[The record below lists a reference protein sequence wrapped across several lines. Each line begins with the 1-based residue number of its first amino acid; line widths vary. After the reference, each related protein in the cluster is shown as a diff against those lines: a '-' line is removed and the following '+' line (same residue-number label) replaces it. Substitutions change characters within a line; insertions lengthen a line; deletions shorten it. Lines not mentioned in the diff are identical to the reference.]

1 MADTE
6 STGEGGALSTKHV
19 PSNFRGKLKIVGPG
33 LIIAATGV
41 GAGDM
46 VTSLVA
52 GTRFGTVFIWAIIL
66 GALIKFSLVEGMGR
80 WYMAT
85 GRTIVQGWHSISRFA
100 SGYFAVYLFLV
111 MFFYGAAITSASA
124 LAVNA
129 MFPGILPVWGWA
141 VIHGVAGFLVLLV
154 GRYGFYERIMEFFVG
169 LMFVTVVALGIYLLP
184 GLQQNIFAGLVP
196 TLPQGSLLYAL
207 GVIGGVSGTYSLAAY
222 TYWVRARGWR
232 SSSWIP
238 TMRVDSS
245 VGYIVTAVFM
255 ISMLVIGASFLYGT
269 GTTIEGEEGLVAISD
284 PMAQEFGAFVKW
296 VFLIGFWSATT
307 GSILGGWNAAAYLF
321 ADYARTVSK
330 APEEKADTYL
340 SEKSPYFRGFLVW
353 CAFPPMV
360 LFAFGQPVLL
370 VIIYAALGALLV
382 PFMAATLL
390 WLLNSRSL
398 AQDYRNKIPSNV
410 VMAVALL
417 LFVAIAVEE
426 IRGLF

>member
-1 MADTE
+1 MTDTDD
-6 STGEGGALSTKHV
+6 TGQPTSATQAPTK
-19 PSNFRGKLKIVGPG
+19 FRGKLKIVGPG
-33 LIIAATGV
+33 LVIAATGV

-52 GTRFGTVFIWAIIL
+52 GTRFGTIFIWAIIL

-85 GRTIVQGWHSISRFA
+85 GRTIVQGWHSISRLA
-100 SGYFAVYLFLV
+100 SGYFVVYLCLV

-129 MFPGILPVWGWA
+129 MFPGVMPVWGWA
-141 VIHGVAGFLVLLV
+141 IVHGVIGFAVLVV
-154 GRYGFYERIMEFFVG
+154 GRYAVFERIMQVFVG
-169 LMFVTVVALGIYLLP
+169 LMFVTVVALAIFLIP
-184 GLQQNIFAGLVP
+184 GLQQNLLAGVVP
-196 TLPQGSLLYAL
+196 RLPEGSVLYAL

-222 TYWVRARGWR
+222 TYWVRERGWR

-245 VGYIVTAVFM
+245 VGYIITAVFM
-255 ISMLVIGASFLYGT
+255 VSMLIVGAAVLYGS
-269 GTTIEGEEGLVAISD
+269 GTTIDGEEGLVALAGPLS
-284 PMAQEFGAFVKW
+284 ERFGEVVKW
-296 VFLIGFWSATT
+296 LFLIGFWSAAA

-330 APEEKADTYL
+330 APEEQADKYL
-340 SEKSPYFRGFLVW
+340 SEKSPFFRGFLVW
-353 CAFPPMV
+353 CAFPPM
-360 LFAFGQPVLL
+360 LLHAFDRPVLL

-390 WLLNSRSL
+390 WLLNSRNV
-398 AQDYRNKIPSNV
+398 ARDFRNKIPANA
-410 VMAVALL
+410 VMAVAVL
-417 LFVAIAVEE
+417 LFVAIAVRE
-426 IRGLF
+426 IVGLF

>member
-6 STGEGGALSTKHV
+6 SADESGALSAREA
-19 PSNFRGKLKIVGPG
+19 PSKFRGKLKIVGPG

-52 GTRFGTVFIWAIIL
+52 GTRFGTVFVWAIIV
-66 GALIKFSLVEGMGR
+66 GAVIKFSLVEGMGR

-85 GRTIVQGWHSISRFA
+85 GRTIIQGWHSISRLA

-129 MFPGILPVWGWA
+129 MFPGVLPVWGWA
-141 VIHGVAGFLVLLV
+141 VVHGVAGFAILMV
-154 GRYGFYERIMEFFVG
+154 GRYGMYERIMEFFVG

-184 GLQQNIFAGLVP
+184 SLQQNIFAGLVP
-196 TLPQGSLLYAL
+196 TLPEGSLLYAL

-222 TYWVRARGWR
+222 TYWVRERGWR

-238 TMRVDSS
+238 TMRVDSA
-245 VGYIVTAVFM
+245 VGYVVTAVFM
-255 ISMLVIGASFLYGT
+255 LSMLVIGASFLYGT
-269 GTTIEGEEGLVAISD
+269 GTTIEGEAGLVAISD

-321 ADYARTVSK
+321 ADYARTVSR
-330 APEEKADTYL
+330 APDEKADAYL
-340 SEKSPYFRGFLVW
+340 SEKSRYFRGFLVW
-353 CAFPPMV
+353 CAFPPMI
-360 LFAFGQPVLL
+360 LHAFGQPVYL

-390 WLLNSRSL
+390 WLLNFGSIPR
-398 AQDYRNKIPSNV
+398 DFRNKIASNV
-410 VMAVALL
+410 LLGLALV
-417 LFVAIAVEE
+417 LFIAIAVQE
-426 IRGLF
+426 IAGLF